1 MKVNR
6 PEIISLVNKIMK
18 QDQVR
23 SHNKPQPSSA
33 ASRVDR
39 VEISAGSEILKKE
52 LSRLEEMDASRAEKL
67 NELTNRIE
75 AGEYKVDAQELA
87 DIILQA
93 IEEGR
98 IS

>member
-6 PEIISLVNKIMK
+6 PEIINLIDKIMK

-23 SHNKPQPSSA
+23 GKNTPQTSPSA
-33 ASRVDR
+33 PQVDR
-39 VEISAGSEILKKE
+39 VEISASSEILKKE
-52 LSRLEEMDASRAEKL
+52 LSRLEAMDVSQTEKL
-67 NELTNRIE
+67 SELSRRIE
-75 AGEYKVDAQELA
+75 SGEYKVDAQELA

-93 IEEGR
+93 MDEGR

>member
-23 SHNKPQPSSA
+23 GKNNTQASPSVP
-33 ASRVDR
+33 RVDR

-52 LSRLEEMDASRAEKL
+52 MSRLDEIDASQAEKL
-67 NELTNRIE
+67 SELASRIE

-87 DIILQA
+87 DTILQA
-93 IEEGR
+93 IEQGR

>member
-6 PEIISLVNKIMK
+6 PEIINLIDKIMK

-23 SHNKPQPSSA
+23 GKNTPQTSPSA
-33 ASRVDR
+33 PQVDR
-39 VEISAGSEILKKE
+39 VEISASSEILKKE
-52 LSRLEEMDASRAEKL
+52 LSRLEAMDVSQTEKL
-67 NELTNRIE
+67 SELSRRIE
-75 AGEYKVDAQELA
+75 SGEYKVDAQELA

-93 IEEGR
+93 IDEGR

>member
-6 PEIISLVNKIMK
+6 PEVISLVDKIMK
-18 QDQVR
+18 QNQVR
-23 SHNKPQPSSA
+23 SKNKPQASPSSPG
-33 ASRVDR
+33 VDR

-52 LSRLEEMDASRAEKL
+52 LSRLDEMDISRAEKL
-67 NELTNRIE
+67 SELTRRIE
-75 AGEYKVDAQELA
+75 AGEYKVDGQELA